1 MNITSKMIGTELR
14 RIFAALRRPM
24 GWSVIDAFPHLEERE
39 ERPSLTRS
47 GSNTTTTRLN
57 RRVEM
62 IRTDLA
68 VTMV

>member
-39 ERPSLTRS
+39 ERPSADAK
-47 GSNTTTTRLN
+47 RLEHDDDASQSP
-57 RRVEM
+57 RRDDPNW
-62 IRTDLA
+62 R
-68 VTMV
+68 